1 MIRQA
6 IVISEGGIQLV
17 PLLLQTEDGLLHAAV
32 FIAHF
37 LALPMHR
44 RTIKPF
50 IPPHTTPR
58 TIHRPWAP
66 GADGNISSPSAPHP
80 LNLGRCLLM
89 ASCEATSRCF
99 VRGSDR

>member
-58 TIHRPWAP
+58 TIHRPCAP
-66 GADGNISSPSAPHP
+66 VPLGNRPPPRSTCPPAPLSPESHPVPH
-80 LNLGRCLLM
+80 L
-89 ASCEATSRCF
+89 
-99 VRGSDR
+99 VRP